1 MDLVRGFICGVIVNT
16 FLPAWLTIPLVLVS
30 VAAYLAAGHVAWRM
44 PERLEWLFA
53 WVRFGS
59 QRAPVEADTAS
70 PFHFV
75 PVTPAPPPNQ
85 SSFF

>member
-30 VAAYLAAGHVAWRM
+30 VAAGHVTWRM